1 LSRVEGGEIGIQA
14 RAIWRAFLPCEA
26 SGAQKNATD
35 LPRANQWGEQRR
47 LYLTIS
53 ESLLRRAD
61 EMID

>member
-1 LSRVEGGEIGIQA
+1 LSRIEGGEIGFQA
-14 RAIWRAFLPCEA
+14 QAISRAFLPCEA

-35 LPRANQWGEQRR
+35 LPPGNQWGGQRR